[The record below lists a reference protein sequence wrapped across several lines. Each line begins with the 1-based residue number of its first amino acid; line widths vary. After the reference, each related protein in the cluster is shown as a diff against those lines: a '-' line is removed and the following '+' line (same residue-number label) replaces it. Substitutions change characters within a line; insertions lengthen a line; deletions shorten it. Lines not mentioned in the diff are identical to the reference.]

1 MWRDATRGTKK
12 VRSFT
17 RAKNHQLIMV
27 SRPLKMSVNGA
38 TLQPGINSA
47 ARNDLSVNH
56 QTTGDS
62 ARAAESLDPLAVVM
76 RYHQETK
83 HHFSRG
89 ARSLGYMDWAN
100 QPDPFRRYQGSPLI
114 SLPLLKPDDAPLSP
128 LYEDL
133 YRPGAI
139 ASAPLTVYALSRFFE
154 YALAIS
160 AWKQA
165 GEARWALRSNP
176 SSGNLH
182 PTEGYL
188 LIDRVLGLSPFPA
201 LYHYAPKEHALELR
215 AELPK
220 ERFSSLIQK
229 FPANAFLIGFTSV
242 NWRETWKY
250 GERAFR
256 YCQHD
261 VGHAIGSARI
271 AAQTLGW
278 RMLLLDG
285 LADDTVAALL
295 GVDRP
300 EDFEG
305 AEREHPDS
313 LAVVWPADQEAS
325 VSAGQTSSLPLF
337 LANDAVRES
346 TQQIWHGKANRLSRD
361 DPVQWEFLDQVEVA
375 AWKSG
380 TSQRAVELNGSS
392 PTAEASIYPS
402 AREPG
407 LYPGPLQA
415 GHVIRQ
421 RRSALAFDG
430 KTSISA
436 SAFFMMLAR
445 VMPRVER
452 DLCERPMPWDVLP
465 WGPAI
470 HLALF
475 VHRVDGLAPGLY
487 MLARDPAQVGSL
499 RGAMHQ
505 QFVWASPPGCPEE
518 LPLFFLEEG
527 DAQQLAVQ
535 VSCHQD
541 IAGASAFSLGMIA
554 EFESS
559 LKRYGPWF
567 YRRLFWETGVIGQVL
582 YLEAEAAGVRAT
594 GIGCFFDDP
603 VHQVFGFNDA
613 KFHSL
618 YHFTTGGHVEDPRLT
633 TLPPYGL
640 DH

>member
-1 MWRDATRGTKK
+1 
-12 VRSFT
+12 
-17 RAKNHQLIMV
+17 
-27 SRPLKMSVNGA
+27 
-38 TLQPGINSA
+38 
-47 ARNDLSVNH
+47 VNH
-56 QTTGDS
+56 RTTENP
-62 ARAAESLDPLAVVM
+62 ACAAESLDPLEGVM

-83 HHFSRG
+83 HHFSRY

-100 QPDPFRRYQGSPLI
+100 QPDPFRRYERSTLI
-114 SLPLLKPDDAPLSP
+114 PLPLLKPEDVPLSP

-139 ASAPLTVYALSRFFE
+139 ASAPVTVRTLSRFFE
-154 YALAIS
+154 YSLAIS

-165 GEARWALRSNP
+165 GEVRWALRTNP

-188 LIDRVLGLSPFPA
+188 LIDTVPGLSPFPG
-201 LYHYAPKEHALELR
+201 LYHYTAREHALELR
-215 AELPK
+215 AELTR
-220 ERFSSLIQK
+220 ESFISLMQE
-229 FPANAFLIGFTSV
+229 FPPQAFLAGFTSV

-261 VGHAIGSARI
+261 AGHAIGSARI

-295 GVDRP
+295 GIDRP

-305 AEREHPDS
+305 AEREHPDC
-313 LAVVWPADQEAS
+313 LAVIWPADQA
-325 VSAGQTSSLPLF
+325 AGLAAGKTISLPLS
-337 LANDAVRES
+337 LVPDAVRES
-346 TQQIWHGKANRLSRD
+346 TRHIWHGKANRLSRD
-361 DPVQWEFLDQVEVA
+361 DPVQWEILDQVEVTS
-375 AWKSG
+375 WKS
-380 TSQRAVELNGSS
+380 SIEQKVVELNHHS
-392 PTAEASIYPS
+392 PSQEVLINPS
-402 AREPG
+402 ADAPN
-407 LYPGPLQA
+407 LYPGQPRA
-415 GHVIRQ
+415 GQVIRQ

-430 KTSISA
+430 KTSISVG
-436 SAFFMMLAR
+436 SFFTMLAR
-445 VMPRVER
+445 VLPRIDR
-452 DLCERPMPWDVLP
+452 DLCQRPMPWDVLP
-465 WGPAI
+465 WEPAI

-487 MLARDPAQVGSL
+487 MLARDPAKVGSL
-499 RGAMHQ
+499 RRAMHQ
-505 QFVWASPPGCPEE
+505 QFAWISPPGCPGD
-518 LPLFFLEEG
+518 LPLFLLEEG
-527 DAQQLAVQ
+527 DARQLAAQ

-541 IAGASAFSLGMIA
+541 IAGESAFSLGMVA
-554 EFESS
+554 EFESN
-559 LKRYGPWF
+559 LRRYGPWF
-567 YRRLFWETGVIGQVL
+567 YRRLFWESGVIGQVL
-582 YLEAEAAGVRAT
+582 YLEAEATGMRAT

-613 KFHSL
+613 MFQSL

>member
-1 MWRDATRGTKK
+1 MTGSDIKL
-12 VRSFT
+12 
-17 RAKNHQLIMV
+17 NPQ
-27 SRPLKMSVNGA
+27 
-38 TLQPGINSA
+38 
-47 ARNDLSVNH
+47 DLESVNH
-56 QTTGDS
+56 QTTEDP
-62 ARAAESLDPLAVVM
+62 ARATESLDPLEVVM

-83 HHFSRG
+83 HHFSRS

-100 QPDPFRRYQGSPLI
+100 QPDPFRRYEGSPLI
-114 SLPLLKPDDAPLSP
+114 SLPRLKPDDALLSP

-139 ASAPLTVYALSRFFE
+139 GSAPVSVRTLSRFFE

-165 GEARWALRSNP
+165 GEVRWALRTNP

-188 LIDRVLGLSPFPA
+188 LVNTVPGLSPLPG
-201 LYHYAPKEHALELR
+201 LYHYVPKEHGLELR

-220 ERFSSLIQK
+220 ESFTLLMQE
-229 FPANAFLIGFTSV
+229 FPRNAFLVGFTSV

-305 AEREHPDS
+305 AEREHPDCV
-313 LAVVWPADQEAS
+313 AVVWPADQAS
-325 VSAGQTSSLPLF
+325 DVATGKTISLPVSLGP
-337 LANDAVRES
+337 DAVREL
-346 TQQIWHGKANRLSRD
+346 TRHIWHGKANRLSRD
-361 DPVQWEFLDQVEVA
+361 DPVQWEFLEQVEIA
-375 AWKSG
+375 AWKSS
-380 TSQRAVELNGSS
+380 TEPRVIELNQSA
-392 PTAEASIYPS
+392 PTVETPIPPSAHAPSIYRGQP
-402 AREPG
+402 R
-407 LYPGPLQA
+407 A
-415 GHVIRQ
+415 GEVIRQ

-430 KTSISA
+430 KTSISVG
-436 SAFFMMLAR
+436 SFFTMLAR
-445 VMPRVER
+445 VMPRVDR
-452 DLCERPMPWDVLP
+452 DLCRRPMPWDALP
-465 WGPAI
+465 WEPAI
-470 HLALF
+470 HLVLF

-487 MLARDPAQVGSL
+487 MLARNPAKVDSL
-499 RGAMHQ
+499 RQAMHP
-505 QFVWASPPGCPEE
+505 QFAWTSPPGCPKD
-518 LPLFFLEEG
+518 LPLFLLEEG
-527 DAQQLAVQ
+527 DARSVAAQ
-535 VSCHQD
+535 VSCGQD
-541 IAGASAFSLGMIA
+541 IAGDSAFSLGMIA

-559 LKRYGPWF
+559 LRRYGPWF

-603 VHQVFGFNDA
+603 VHQVIGFNDA
-613 KFHSL
+613 MFQSL

-633 TLPPYGL
+633 TLPSYGL
-640 DH
+640 DR

>member
-1 MWRDATRGTKK
+1 MNR
-12 VRSFT
+12 
-17 RAKNHQLIMV
+17 
-27 SRPLKMSVNGA
+27 
-38 TLQPGINSA
+38 
-47 ARNDLSVNH
+47 
-56 QTTGDS
+56 TTQDP
-62 ARAAESLDPLAVVM
+62 ARAAASLDPLDVVI

-83 HHFSRG
+83 HHFFRY
-89 ARSLGYMDWAN
+89 ARAPGHMDWAN
-100 QPDPFRRYQGSPLI
+100 QPDPFRRYQGAPLI
-114 SLPLLKPDDAPLSP
+114 PLPLLKPDDAPLSP

-133 YRPGAI
+133 YRRGAI
-139 ASAPLTVYALSRFFE
+139 ASAPVTVRTLSRFFE
-154 YALAIS
+154 YSLAIS

-165 GEARWALRSNP
+165 GEVRWALRANP

-188 LIDRVLGLSPFPA
+188 LIDTVPGVSPFPG
-201 LYHYAPKEHALELR
+201 LYHYAAREHALELR

-220 ERFSSLIQK
+220 ESFVSLTQK
-229 FPANAFLIGFTSV
+229 FPPEAFLVGFTSV

-271 AAQTLGW
+271 AARTLGW

-285 LADDTVAALL
+285 LSDDTVAALL

-300 EDFEG
+300 EDFER
-305 AEREHPDS
+305 AEREHPDC
-313 LAVVWPADQEAS
+313 LAVVWPADQAAGLA
-325 VSAGQTSSLPLF
+325 AGQTISIPLSLPL
-337 LANDAVRES
+337 DVDRES
-346 TQQIWHGKANRLSRD
+346 TRRVWHGKANRLSRD
-361 DPVQWEFLDQVEVA
+361 DPVQWGILNQAEVA
-375 AWKSG
+375 SWKSSTEQG
-380 TSQRAVELNGSS
+380 VVEADRDG
-392 PTAEASIYPS
+392 PSINPS
-402 AREPG
+402 AGAPS
-407 LYPGPLQA
+407 LYPDKPKA
-415 GHVIRQ
+415 GQVIRQ

-430 KTSISA
+430 ETSISVE
-436 SAFFMMLAR
+436 SFFTMLAR

-452 DLCERPMPWDVLP
+452 GPGERPMPWDVLT
-465 WGPAI
+465 WGPAV
-470 HLALF
+470 HLGLF
-475 VHRVDGLAPGLY
+475 VHRVEGLAPGLY
-487 MLARDPAQVGSL
+487 MLVRDPSKVDPL
-499 RGAMHQ
+499 RRATHPQ
-505 QFVWASPPGCPEE
+505 YAWTSPPGCPEH
-518 LPLFFLEEG
+518 LPLFLLQEG
-527 DAQQLAVQ
+527 DARQLAAQ

-559 LKRYGPWF
+559 LRRHGPWF

-582 YLEAEAAGVRAT
+582 YLEAEASGVRAT

-603 VHQVFGFNDA
+603 VHQVMGFNDTM
-613 KFHSL
+613 FQSL